1 MAVSKKNVSGKKWWI
16 SNQGKAAYANSTSI
30 DKLDSTFKLNIS
42 AFKKAIID
50 AGANITISTT
60 RRSEKRAYLLH
71 WSWKIAKGLI
81 TADKVPAKSG
91 VDIVWDHGDKVS
103 SRKAAQEMVILAN
116 IKYLPSLTSNHIR
129 GKAIDWTITWTGNLK
144 IKNKAGKEI
153 EISSEPR
160 HGGKGRTNNGNTDI
174 HAIGKT
180 YGVIKAKFIKIDGP
194 HWSLDG
200 R

>member
-1 MAVSKKNVSGKKWWI
+1 MRGQI
-16 SNQGKAAYANSTSI
+16 S
-30 DKLDSTFKLNIS
+30 
-42 AFKKAIID
+42 
-50 AGANITISTT
+50 TISTT

-160 HGGKGRTNNGNTDI
+160 HGGKGRTNNGNTDF

>member
-30 DKLDSTFKLNIS
+30 DKLDSTFKLNII

-103 SRKAAQEMVILAN
+103 TRKAAQEMVILAN